1 MRDRANGSRLLKNLS
16 GHSRRGP
23 SGDLEARTLQ
33 GPLQQPLHVLAHV
46 LAFADSGFAPSA
58 RTQRR
63 SLPGASRNDDY
74 PNYFTSLPINHD
86 GFGSKRSKA
95 MTMIDSNIL
104 ERDASKD
111 RYARMSS
118 ARSIARV

>member
-33 GPLQQPLHVLAHV
+33 GPLQQPLHVLA
-46 LAFADSGFAPSA
+46 FADSGFAPSA

-74 PNYFTSLPINHD
+74 RNYFTSLPINHD